1 MVMDM
6 EIKLRPQNQEC
17 SSSLKLN
24 TVMFTHAV
32 GNMVA
37 VTIVS
42 ILTCVLALYLW
53 HVCTRRKQNRE
64 EVMIENQIDD
74 DGRED
79 LPLFY
84 LKTIANATDNF
95 SNNFKLGEG
104 CFGPV
109 YKNLDSCCADP
120 SAEERSGFEGPWT
133 TNPLIFDNSYFT
145 ELLTGEKEGLL
156 QFPTDKSLL
165 EDPVF
170 CPLVDKYAD
179 IRYFSDFVFG
189 IT

>member
-1 MVMDM
+1 
-6 EIKLRPQNQEC
+6 
-17 SSSLKLN
+17 
-24 TVMFTHAV
+24 
-32 GNMVA
+32 MVA

-109 YKNLDSCCADP
+109 YKGRARK
-120 SAEERSGFEGPWT
+120 ERSGFEGPWT

-170 CPLVDKYAD
+170 RPLVDKYAD